1 MSVAFRFPFRST
13 DHRPPIPRFALPY
26 DPAFRSSME
35 PSEIPDQDPASERS
49 FAERTREVRRN
60 RAHDKILREKSLAER
75 TVERFRYSQSVLYGF
90 LHEAGALFAFTGEF
104 FARFWRRPFEAREL
118 VNQMDEAGSK
128 SFLLT
133 SITGFAIGI
142 VLAMQSRGTLA
153 RFGAEAVLPSMLAL
167 SVVKEIGPVIT
178 SLVLAGRLGAGF
190 AAEIGSMKVTEQIDA
205 MEAAALKPFHYL
217 VVTRVLACVIM
228 FPLMTILVDAIALA
242 GGFMESNLATNMD
255 WHVFVNTAFS
265 SMRFV
270 DVTVDTLKTS
280 IFGFIVGIVA
290 CFLGYTVRGGT
301 REVGQA
307 AMQAVV
313 LSSLLILVADVVVVR
328 ISLLIFGDVSG
339 G

>member
-1 MSVAFRFPFRST
+1 M
-13 DHRPPIPRFALPY
+13 PPPE
-26 DPAFRSSME
+26 PA
-35 PSEIPDQDPASERS
+35 DQDPTAEPPASDRS
-49 FAERTREVRRN
+49 FAERMREVRRS
-60 RAHDKILREKSLAER
+60 RANEKILREKSLTEQA
-75 TVERFRYSQSVLYGF
+75 VERFRHSQSVLYGF
-90 LHEAGALFAFTGEF
+90 LDDAGALFSFIGQF
-104 FARFWRRPFEAREL
+104 FRRFWRRPFEFKEL
-118 VNQMDEAGSK
+118 LNQMDEVGSK
-128 SFLLT
+128 SFLLV
-133 SITGFAIGI
+133 SVCGLAIGV

-153 RFGAEAVLPSMLAL
+153 RFGAEAFLPSMLAL
-167 SVVKEIGPVIT
+167 SVFKEIGPVIT
-178 SLVLAGRLGAGF
+178 GLVLAGRLGAGF

-228 FPLMTILVDAIALA
+228 FPLMTILVDVIAIA
-242 GGFMESNLATNMD
+242 GGFVESNLASDMH
-255 WHVFVNTAFS
+255 WRVFIDTAFS

-270 DVTVDTLKTS
+270 DITVDTLKTS

-313 LSSLLILVADVVVVR
+313 LSSLLILIADVIVVR